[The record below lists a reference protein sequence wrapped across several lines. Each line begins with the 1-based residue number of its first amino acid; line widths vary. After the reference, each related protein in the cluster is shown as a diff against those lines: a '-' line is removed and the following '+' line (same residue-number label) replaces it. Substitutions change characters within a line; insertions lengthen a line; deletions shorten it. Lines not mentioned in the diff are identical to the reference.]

1 MQLLFDFFPVI
12 AFFIAYKLAGIYVA
26 TGVIIVAVIAQA
38 AVQWIRH
45 RKISTMSLVSAAL
58 VLVFGGLTL
67 LVHDKAFIQWK
78 PTVVNWLFAIAFLGS
93 HFIGRQP
100 IVQRMLGSQVTLP
113 DASWRRLNLGWVIF
127 FIVMGAANLYVAY
140 NFAESTWVNFKLFGV
155 LGLTLLFVIAQGA
168 WIASK
173 GQSADASAPDSRS
186 TP

>member
-26 TGVIIVAVIAQA
+26 TGVIIVAVVAQV

-45 RKISTMSLVSAAL
+45 QKISTMSLVSAAL

-78 PTVVNWLFAIAFLGS
+78 PTVVNWLFAVAFLGS
-93 HFIGRQP
+93 HFIGDQP

-113 DASWRRLNLGWVIF
+113 PASWRRLNLGWVVF
-127 FIVMGAANLYVAY
+127 FTVMGAANLYVAY

-155 LGLTLLFVIAQGA
+155 LGLTLLFVIIQGA
-168 WIASK
+168 WIATKVPST
-173 GQSADASAPDSRS
+173 DASASDSRS
-186 TP
+186 AP

>member
-26 TGVIIVAVIAQA
+26 TGVIIAAVIVQV
-38 AVQWIRH
+38 AVQWVRH

-93 HFIGRQP
+93 QFIGEQP

-113 DASWRRLNLGWVIF
+113 RTSWRRLNLGWVVF
-127 FIVMGAANLYVAY
+127 FIVMGAANLYVARH
-140 NFAESTWVNFKLFGV
+140 FAEATWVNFKLFGV
-155 LGLTLLFVIAQGA
+155 LGLTLVFVILQGA
-168 WIASK
+168 WIATK
-173 GQSADASAPDSRS
+173 HPADAADSQGAS
-186 TP
+186 